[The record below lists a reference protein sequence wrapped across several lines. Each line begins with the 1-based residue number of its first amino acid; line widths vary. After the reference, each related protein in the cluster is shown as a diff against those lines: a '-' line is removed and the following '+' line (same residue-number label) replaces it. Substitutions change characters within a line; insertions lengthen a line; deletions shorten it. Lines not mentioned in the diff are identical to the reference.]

1 MRHGRW
7 GKQARKAIGDKYGNE
22 GGIDMEGKRDRG
34 DMEGRKDRGDMEERR
49 NM

>member
-7 GKQARKAIGDKYGNE
+7 GKQRRKLETNNYGNE

-34 DMEGRKDRGDMEERR
+34 DMEERT